1 RRRVVPLV
9 ENTDLDLVPEFGLE
23 IKEVEGGRQVT
34 LRLSKG
40 EVMLGEILIY
50 KYDRYMQGF
59 QRSELRKRVNN
70 VHEELCWEVHEQHET
85 LTEESV
91 ICKCL
96 LGEFLRV
103 GNRRVSPIPI
113 QYVRPDLYIPTLQ
126 LYGVPVHIGKCVA
139 VVCRPPGA
147 YDQCPVPFDLPSDS
161 PRYLPTDRS
170 SLFFVTVIVFVYF
183 FLNTYRHHYQYRPPT
198 ITLRLKPDRLYSPL
212 LPPIQYNQRH
222 IFMVGDREIP
232 NCFEHHVRT
241 ELLTLPFSFNPEIVR
256 QSIASLTGDLLQLV
270 QGDEYYQ
277 QSLCWI
283 MKKEIQRTIMK
294 ELIIE
299 RQKHCK
305 NM

>member
-1 RRRVVPLV
+1 MYYRNQTIEIIYLTVEERRRVVPLV
-9 ENTDLDLVPEFGLE
+9 ENTDLDLVLEFGLE

-50 KYDRYMQGF
+50 KYDGYMQGF
-59 QRSELRKRVNN
+59 QRSELRTRVNN

-103 GNRRVSPIPI
+103 GNRRVSLIPI
-113 QYVRPDLYIPTLQ
+113 QYVRPDMYIPTMVL
-126 LYGVPVHIGKCVA
+126 LRGVKYFVGK
-139 VVCRPPGA
+139 
-147 YDQCPVPFDLPSDS
+147 FD
-161 PRYLPTDRS
+161 
-170 SLFFVTVIVFVYF
+170 SLRWRLRIK
-183 FLNTYRHHYQYRPPT
+183 FLINLGRK
-198 ITLRLKPDRLYSPL
+198 IK
-212 LPPIQYNQRH
+212 NQRH

-241 ELLTLPFSFNPEIVR
+241 ALLTLPFSLNPEVVR

-270 QGDEYYQ
+270 QGDDYHQ

-299 RQKHCK
+299 RQKAL
-305 NM
+305 